1 MACAI
6 AVPGELIVSV
16 PDAHPDVALSLPA
29 VSRWKFQVPN
39 GSFCAKAPPRFR
51 KIIRA
56 LPPVLSVQVAAIMVL
71 SFDRKPGKVLSAPIP
86 TMPQGNIEKGTLSVD
101 GQGMP
106 FRIKDVMPPIP
117 VLSTNRTPCIQPMVP
132 EVASELKSQ
141 VPCRSPIEKAAPE
154 RKGGIDRFSPPAI
167 TPGYPMGLFAGK
179 AFPLVKSGLTIP
191 RSMVW
196 LFAALVIWNA
206 FVSPIPA
213 R

>member
-1 MACAI
+1 MAVMI
-6 AVPGELIVSV
+6 AVPGEFIVIV

-39 GSFCAKAPPRFR
+39 RSPCAKAPPCFR
-51 KIIRA
+51 KIIMA

-71 SFDRKPGKVLSAPIP
+71 SFDRKPWKVLSSPIP

-106 FRIKDVMPPIP
+106 FRTREVMAPIP
-117 VLSTNRTPCIQPMVP
+117 VLSTERTPCIQPVVP

-141 VPCRSPIEKAAPE
+141 APCRSPIEKAAPE

-167 TPGYPMGLFAGK
+167 MPGYPIGSFAGT
-179 AFPLVKSGLTIP
+179 AVPLAKSGLTIP
-191 RSMVW
+191 KSMIW
-196 LFAALVIWNA
+196 LSAAVVIRKT
-206 FVSPIPA
+206 FVDPM
-213 R
+213 

>member
-1 MACAI
+1 MALTI
-6 AVPGELIVSV
+6 AVPGELIVIV
-16 PDAHPDVALSLPA
+16 PDAHPDVAWSLPA

-39 GSFCAKAPPRFR
+39 RSFCAKAPPRFR

-56 LPPVLSVQVAAIMVL
+56 LPPVLSVQVA
-71 SFDRKPGKVLSAPIP
+71 
-86 TMPQGNIEKGTLSVD
+86 
-101 GQGMP
+101 
-106 FRIKDVMPPIP
+106 PIP

-196 LFAALVIWNA
+196 LFAALVIWNT
-206 FVSPIPA
+206 FVDPM
-213 R
+213 

>member
-1 MACAI
+1 MALTI
-6 AVPGELIVSV
+6 AVPGELIVIV
-16 PDAHPDVALSLPA
+16 PDAHPDVAWSLPA
-29 VSRWKFQVPN
+29 VRPW
-39 GSFCAKAPPRFR
+39 
-51 KIIRA
+51 
-56 LPPVLSVQVAAIMVL
+56 
-71 SFDRKPGKVLSAPIP
+71 KVLSSPIP

-167 TPGYPMGLFAGK
+167 TPGYPMGLFAG
-179 AFPLVKSGLTIP
+179 
-191 RSMVW
+191 
-196 LFAALVIWNA
+196 
-206 FVSPIPA
+206 
-213 R
+213 